1 LMRASKKY
9 LLTFFL
15 ATALSAAAAASLCL
29 FIFSEDNPLLA
40 SFPFFF
46 VAPSNFLFLFL
57 WAWAAILSAV
67 VLALLPALAMGI
79 FISSFAPP
87 SKAHTLRALL
97 FLFAAVPSVVYGAV
111 TLAHLPSRLGNNI
124 LAVPF
129 ILASMIFP
137 TIAKHT
143 TSSLE
148 AVPKSYREASESLGA
163 DLWKTTKLVVLPQAR
178 WSVLCGVIAGLGRAL
193 GETVVL
199 LLLAS
204 KMGELKRITPLS
216 SMKHSLLCYSVLF
229 LAAALLGFLLQ
240 ARLRR
245 QV

>member
-1 LMRASKKY
+1 
-9 LLTFFL
+9 
-15 ATALSAAAAASLCL
+15 
-29 FIFSEDNPLLA
+29 
-40 SFPFFF
+40 
-46 VAPSNFLFLFL
+46 
-57 WAWAAILSAV
+57 
-67 VLALLPALAMGI
+67 MGI

-97 FLFAAVPSVVYGAV
+97 FLLLLFLCCLRCRH
-111 TLAHLPSRLGNNI
+111 LAHLPSRLGNNI